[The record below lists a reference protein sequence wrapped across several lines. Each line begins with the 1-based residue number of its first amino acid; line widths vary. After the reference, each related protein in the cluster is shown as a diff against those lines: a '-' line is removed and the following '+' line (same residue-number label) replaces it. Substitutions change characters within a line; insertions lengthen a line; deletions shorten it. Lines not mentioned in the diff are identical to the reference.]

1 MLQLE
6 KKNLK
11 VRKITKKTDNKY
23 ETKNKRVLVVSI
35 YILKKSIKTLELYI
49 ICMVSLTLGHN
60 NKKYLKNKKKFYFI
74 LL

>member
-1 MLQLE
+1 M
-6 KKNLK
+6 
-11 VRKITKKTDNKY
+11 
-23 ETKNKRVLVVSI
+23 SI

-60 NKKYLKNKKKFYFI
+60 NKKYLKNKKNSILFYYDLEKRLV